1 MLAMARA
8 LASEPKCLL
17 VDEMS
22 LGLAPIIV
30 ERLLP
35 LVRRIADETNAGVL
49 VVEQHV
55 HMALEVADRGY
66 VLNHGELAM
75 SGRSGRAARAARRPR
90 GELPRRSRAGLRH
103 DDGRRRPRAGSCA
116 VEELPL
122 AAPGR
127 TDVVVRIEAS
137 GICHS
142 DVAVMTGDLPSRC
155 RGARPR
161 GRRASSSRSAPT

>member
-49 VVEQHV
+49 LVEQHV

-66 VLNHGELAM
+66 VLNHGELAL
-75 SGRSGRAARAARRPR
+75 SGAASDLLERRDSSKRATSATSHCTDHTRAPGHDGDRRARARYVRRR
-90 GELPRRSRAGLRH
+90 GAGARRSRPDATSSYAS
-103 DDGRRRPRAGSCA
+103 RPAGSA
-116 VEELPL
+116 T
-122 AAPGR
+122 A
-127 TDVVVRIEAS
+127 TW
-137 GICHS
+137 
-142 DVAVMTGDLPSRC
+142 RC
-155 RGARPR
+155 
-161 GRRASSSRSAPT
+161 